1 MSFKPIAV
9 IFVFLSLVSVSFAQT
24 VIVTNMASLS
34 QDTVIKKQLVS
45 SLEGFLKEKEGPAKN
60 NHYILKEYL
69 PETAVLLDE
78 LTGIEQSTKYNDK
91 NFYKCHLTNVVKYDA
106 ANYAVQFSYLGIAE
120 GDPVLRAS
128 YKMLAKYANGQF
140 YFYSPL
146 KQNTRSWK
154 SKRMMNIVFHYK
166 DTLLR
171 RDAEAYFR
179 TVTFY
184 DKKLGVPYSP
194 IEYYYCDNFQEA
206 QQVLGLD
213 YRSDFNGIPGDILS
227 SRANN
232 ISVVLSG
239 YDSYNHRFDPHDLWH
254 DRLRVAIT
262 SDTINR
268 PVDEGCAYLY
278 GGSWGFTWRE
288 VLTQFKK
295 YAADHPEADWL
306 SLYTGT
312 KNFVDGDKSMKVP
325 YALNA
330 LIIQKIEREKGFTN
344 VMQLL
349 CCGKRQSGD
358 ENYFRSLEKISGIT
372 KANFNTEMWGLIK
385 ASRVN

>member
-9 IFVFLSLVSVSFAQT
+9 IIAFLSLASASFAQS

-34 QDTVIKKQLVS
+34 QDTVMKKQLVG
-45 SLEGFLKEKEGPAKN
+45 SLEGFLREKGGPAKN
-60 NHYILKEYL
+60 NPYILKEYL

-78 LTGIEQSTKYNDK
+78 LTGIEQSAKYNDK

-120 GDPVLRAS
+120 GEPVLRAS

-154 SKRMMNIVFHYK
+154 SKRMMNVVFHYK

-171 RDAEAYFR
+171 KDADAYFR
-179 TVTFY
+179 TVAYY
-184 DKKLGVPYSP
+184 DKKLAIPYSP
-194 IEYYYCDNFQEA
+194 IELYYCDNFQEA

-213 YRSDFNGIPGDILS
+213 YRSDYNGVPGNILS

-254 DRLRVAIT
+254 DRLRVAMT

-278 GGSWGFTWRE
+278 GGSWGLTWRE

-295 YAADHPEADWL
+295 YAADHPDADWL
-306 SLYTGT
+306 SLYTDT
-312 KNFVDGDKSMKVP
+312 KNFVDGDRSLKVP
-325 YALNA
+325 YVLNA
-330 LIIQKIEREKGFTN
+330 LIVQKIEREKGFAQ

-349 CCGKRQSGD
+349 SCGKRQSGD
-358 ENYFRSLEKISGIT
+358 ENYFRSLEKVEGIN
-372 KANFNTEMWGLIK
+372 KANFNAEMRGLIK
-385 ASRVN
+385 ASKLN